1 MLLDIYV
8 LYWRSASSQ
17 DEHRWGFREYQSLI
31 LFELFEL
38 SELEHRELRELS
50 DLPEH

>member
-8 LYWRSASSQ
+8 LYWRSVSSR
-17 DEHRWGFREYQSLI
+17 DEGGFREYQSLI